1 MEWLRARLFVQ
12 ILAEPF
18 PRQGTSLRW
27 ASVSLSQ
34 TKMIKWGGDES
45 A

>member
-1 MEWLRARLFVQ
+1 MEWLGPGSLFKFW
-12 ILAEPF
+12 LNHF
-18 PRQGTSLRW
+18 LGKGTSLRW